1 MTLPDSDDA
10 EICTPEDVC
19 SWFLS
24 ELWPLAMGFTPKSF
38 GRLECLV
45 SKDKEF
51 ALLGGLHQSYVG
63 DVKRGERSAIL
74 VTTDKLV
81 RDFDFTLASGN
92 AQH

>member
-1 MTLPDSDDA
+1 
-10 EICTPEDVC
+10 
-19 SWFLS
+19 
-24 ELWPLAMGFTPKSF
+24 MGFTPKSF
-38 GRLECLV
+38 GRLERLV

-51 ALLGGLHQSYVG
+51 PLLGGLHQSYVG
-63 DVKRGERSAIL
+63 DVKRGERNAIL